1 MDTGVRMPFKS
12 LAKAGLAACVAVIAT
27 SLSGCGYDGVDL
39 NGKIFD
45 AVGMGTGSIKP
56 TEPKLAARQPLVVPP
71 GLDTLPP
78 PGSGATEQPTLADI
92 QDPDTKKKAN
102 QADLERQQAEYCKK
116 NYEDPHSRGDSSA
129 DSAAG
134 PLGSCHASIFSAV
147 KKWVT
152 PTQETGDEDI
162 QTQ

>member
-1 MDTGVRMPFKS
+1 MTVM
-12 LAKAGLAACVAVIAT
+12 AAG
-27 SLSGCGYDGVDL
+27 LSGCGYDGVDL

-45 AVGMGTGSIKP
+45 AVGIGTGSIKS

-78 PGSGATEQPTLADI
+78 PGSGGAEQPPLAAI
-92 QDPDTKKKAN
+92 QDPDTKKKIT

-116 NYEDPHSRGDSSA
+116 NYDDAQARGDSSA
-129 DSAAG
+129 DSVAG
-134 PLGSCHASIFSAV
+134 PLGSCHPSVFSAV
-147 KKWVT
+147 KKWMT
-152 PTQETGDEDI
+152 PSQETGDEDI